1 MEAQRRSLA
10 VLSRFCMRRFSS
22 SVIWKSTIRP
32 NRSSKESDA
41 MSGRCIWSAKAL
53 AMAESF
59 MAVSFSMVGWF
70 SIREP
75 FVVVVMGSPEV
86 LVGDGQ

>member
-1 MEAQRRSLA
+1 MEAESRSLA
-10 VLSRFCMRRFSS
+10 VRSRFCMRRFSS

-32 NRSSKESDA
+32 KRSSKESEA

-70 SIREP
+70 SMGEP
-75 FVVVVMGSPEV
+75 FVVVVMGAPNI